1 VFNWL
6 KPRKPK
12 KEFEKAYELGNLL
25 KLELGETDYL
35 AVVFE
40 MVGDIIDS
48 KNVDAKN
55 HLLLSIANAAEGLAK
70 EFEGISFF
78 GVKAALSTSHADK
91 MARNSFKVGD
101 AFQSRGDD
109 LESQIST
116 LAFYLVG
123 ASLLAKSGTG
133 RVNSAQEKLAD
144 GLIETALT
152 FTHQM
157 RNLKTYAEQG
167 FPKE

>member
-1 VFNWL
+1 MPCTHKRQVS
-6 KPRKPK
+6 KPS
-12 KEFEKAYELGNLL
+12 AITL
-25 KLELGETDYL
+25 
-35 AVVFE
+35 
-40 MVGDIIDS
+40 M
-48 KNVDAKN
+48 
-55 HLLLSIANAAEGLAK
+55 
-70 EFEGISFF
+70 
-78 GVKAALSTSHADK
+78 
-91 MARNSFKVGD
+91 
-101 AFQSRGDD
+101 
-109 LESQIST
+109 ESQIST